1 MKCFY
6 AVFQDAPGTWFS
18 AAIMAAGEPE
28 ALAML
33 QADPLCGGCRMPP
46 FGLTSFDMLD
56 AAKTALLADVNPAQ
70 KGVFAVT
77 PLNGPC

>member
-1 MKCFY
+1 MMCFY
-6 AVFQDAPGTWFS
+6 AVFQDAPGMWFS
-18 AAIMAAGEPE
+18 AAIMAAGEVE

-33 QADPLCGGCRMPP
+33 QADPLCRGCRMPP
-46 FGLTSFDMLD
+46 FELVPFDMVD
-56 AAKTALLADVNPAQ
+56 AAKATLLADVNPAQ

>member
-33 QADPLCGGCRMPP
+33 QADPLCRGCRMPP
-46 FGLTSFDMLD
+46 SELAPFDMLN
-56 AAKTALLADVNPAQ
+56 AAKAALLSR
-70 KGVFAVT
+70 T
-77 PLNGPC
+77 